1 MFIFFRIHLLLLMQ
15 MIPFQIDSGKDGAG
29 NAVPGAA
36 DGARQ
41 YGERLGCEEVARK
54 HRGKTGV
61 LHSYLNTDG
70 ALLGSIESG
79 TFAGKPAEKITQRVV
94 AENHGE
100 CPEEER

>member
-1 MFIFFRIHLLLLMQ
+1 MHA
-15 MIPFQIDSGKDGAG
+15 IPFQIDSCKDGAG

-41 YGERLGCEEVARK
+41 YSEGLGCEEVAGK
-54 HRGKTGV
+54 YRGKTGV

-70 ALLGSIESG
+70 TLLGGIESG
-79 TFAGKPAEKITQRVV
+79 KFSGEPTETVTQRVV

-100 CPEEER
+100 SPEEKR

>member
-1 MFIFFRIHLLLLMQ
+1 MHVV
-15 MIPFQIDSGKDGAG
+15 PFQIDSGKDGAG

-41 YGERLGCEEVARK
+41 YGERLGSKEITRK

-61 LHSYLNTDG
+61 LHSYLNTDS

-79 TFAGKPAEKITQRVV
+79 TFAGKPAEKIAQRVV

-100 CPEEER
+100 SPEEKR

>member
-1 MFIFFRIHLLLLMQ
+1 MQ
-15 MIPFQIDSGKDGAG
+15 MVPFQIDSGKDGAG

-41 YGERLGCEEVARK
+41 YSEGLGCEEVAGK
-54 HRGKTGV
+54 YRGKTGV

-70 ALLGSIESG
+70 TLLGGIESG
-79 TFAGKPAEKITQRVV
+79 TFASKPTEKITQCVV

-100 CPEEER
+100 SPEEKR

>member
-1 MFIFFRIHLLLLMQ
+1 MHA
-15 MIPFQIDSGKDGAG
+15 IPFQIDSGKDGAR
-29 NAVPGAA
+29 NTVPGAA

-41 YGERLGCEEVARK
+41 YGERLGGEEVAGK
-54 HRGKTGV
+54 NRGKTGV
-61 LHSYLNTDG
+61 LHAYLNTDG

-79 TFAGKPAEKITQRVV
+79 QFSGKPAEKITQRVV

>member
-1 MFIFFRIHLLLLMQ
+1 MQ
-15 MIPFQIDSGKDGAG
+15 MIPFQIDSGKNGAG

-41 YGERLGCEEVARK
+41 YSERLGSEEVASQY
-54 HRGKTGV
+54 RGKTGV

-70 ALLGSIESG
+70 TLLGGIESG
-79 TFAGKPAEKITQRVV
+79 TFAGKPTQKVTQRIV

-100 CPEEER
+100 SPEEER

>member
-1 MFIFFRIHLLLLMQ
+1 MHA
-15 MIPFQIDSGKDGAG
+15 IPFQIDSGKDGTG

-41 YGERLGCEEVARK
+41 YGERLGCEEIASQYRS
-54 HRGKTGV
+54 KTGV

-70 ALLGSIESG
+70 TLLGSIESG
-79 TFAGKPAEKITQRVV
+79 TFAGKPTQKITQRIV

-100 CPEEER
+100 SPKEKR

>member
-1 MFIFFRIHLLLLMQ
+1 MQ
-15 MIPFQIDSGKDGAG
+15 MVPFQIDSGKDGTR

-41 YGERLGCEEVARK
+41 YGEGLGCEEVARK
-54 HRGKTGV
+54 YRSKTGV

-70 ALLGSIESG
+70 TLLGSIESG
-79 TFAGKPAEKITQRVV
+79 TFPGKPTETVTQRIV

-100 CPEEER
+100 SPEEER

>member
-1 MFIFFRIHLLLLMQ
+1 MQ
-15 MIPFQIDSGKDGAG
+15 MVPFQIDSCKDGAG
-29 NAVPGAA
+29 NTVPGAA

-41 YGERLGCEEVARK
+41 YSERLGSEEVAGK
-54 HRGKTGV
+54 NRGKTGV
-61 LHSYLNTDG
+61 LHAYLNTDG

-100 CPEEER
+100 CPEEK

>member
-1 MFIFFRIHLLLLMQ
+1 MQ
-15 MIPFQIDSGKDGAG
+15 MVPFQIDSGKDGTG

-41 YGERLGCEEVARK
+41 YGEGLGCEEIASKYRS
-54 HRGKTGV
+54 KTGV

-70 ALLGSIESG
+70 TLLGGIESG
-79 TFAGKPAEKITQRVV
+79 QLPGKPTETVTQGVV

-100 CPEEER
+100 SPEEKR

>member
-1 MFIFFRIHLLLLMQ
+1 MHA
-15 MIPFQIDSGKDGAG
+15 IPFQIDSGKDGAG

-41 YGERLGCEEVARK
+41 YGEGLGCEEIARK
-54 HRGKTGV
+54 YRSKTGV

-70 ALLGSIESG
+70 TLLGSIESR
-79 TFAGKPAEKITQRVV
+79 TFAGKPTEKIAQRIV

-100 CPEEER
+100 SPEEER

>member
-1 MFIFFRIHLLLLMQ
+1 MQ
-15 MIPFQIDSGKDGAG
+15 MVPFQIDSCKDGAG

-41 YGERLGCEEVARK
+41 YGEGLGSEEIARK
-54 HRGKTGV
+54 YRGKTGV

-70 ALLGSIESG
+70 TLLGGIESG
-79 TFAGKPAEKITQRVV
+79 TFAGKPTQKVTQRVV

-100 CPEEER
+100 SPEEER

>member
-1 MFIFFRIHLLLLMQ
+1 MHA
-15 MIPFQIDSGKDGAG
+15 IPFQIDSCKDGAR

-79 TFAGKPAEKITQRVV
+79 KLSGKPTETVTQGVV

-100 CPEEER
+100 SPEEER

>member
-1 MFIFFRIHLLLLMQ
+1 MQ
-15 MIPFQIDSGKDGAG
+15 MVPFQIDSGKDGTG

-54 HRGKTGV
+54 YRSKTGV

-70 ALLGSIESG
+70 ALLGSIESRQ
-79 TFAGKPAEKITQRVV
+79 FPGKPTEKITQRIV

-100 CPEEER
+100 SPEEER